1 MLFRSNIL
9 NYGNAYDYSQ
19 LEENIL
25 PKLHKINEDG
35 TYSNELLPNQED
47 VYLDISNEL
56 KIDSVEI
63 EKSAVDQIAGQIV
76 VINTNE
82 VEITGVEIEG
92 MDVTVTSILTRY
104 GKSYI
109 NITAKPNKYYDTYKI
124 TKAKYK
130 EGGIDKKQDRK
141 STRLNSSHSGQSRM
155 PSSA

>member
-1 MLFRSNIL
+1 MKPARILGSGTLTNTNYAYSNQRINGLIETTTGANTKLLKPEELLTQSTYTNIL

-63 EKSAVDQIAGQIV
+63 EKV
-76 VINTNE
+76 
-82 VEITGVEIEG
+82 
-92 MDVTVTSILTRY
+92 R
-104 GKSYI
+104 
-109 NITAKPNKYYDTYKI
+109 
-124 TKAKYK
+124 
-130 EGGIDKKQDRK
+130 
-141 STRLNSSHSGQSRM
+141 
-155 PSSA
+155 